1 MINNLLAITCAF
13 LLLVGGGLAEHKNT
27 ECERD
32 HLITIKAHELNCTH
46 NNFTCL
52 ECEYDVKFNIS
63 KTTIRR
69 VSVGKKH
76 TFRSKTTYKY
86 FPPINT
92 YFNHQLSYTLSTE
105 PPGNL
110 IIHSILASVIILI

>member
-1 MINNLLAITCAF
+1 MIHNLLAITCVS
-13 LLLVGGGLAEHKNT
+13 LLLVGGIFTEHKNT

-32 HLITIKAHELNCTH
+32 HLTTIKVHELDCAH
-46 NNFTCL
+46 NDYACL
-52 ECEYDVKFNIS
+52 ECEDYVKSNIS
-63 KTTIRR
+63 KTTMRR

-76 TFRSKTTYKY
+76 VFRSKTTYKY
-86 FPPINT
+86 FSPINK

-110 IIHSILASVIILI
+110 VIHSILASVIILI